1 MPKCVLMHFII
12 SVFKLKLNC
21 RLYTECI
28 CLAMQDIVY
37 ILLHNIC
44 AILLLKFSV
53 PSFVSNHDLLRA

>member
-37 ILLHNIC
+37 ILLH
-44 AILLLKFSV
+44 K
-53 PSFVSNHDLLRA
+53 HE